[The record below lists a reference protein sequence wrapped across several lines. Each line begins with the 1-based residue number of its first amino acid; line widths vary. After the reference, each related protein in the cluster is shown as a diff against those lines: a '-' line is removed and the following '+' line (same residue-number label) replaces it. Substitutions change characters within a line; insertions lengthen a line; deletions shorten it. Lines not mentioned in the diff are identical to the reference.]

1 MDLAQRAA
9 DEYAHKCNLTAAPVK
24 EDDAFWTAST
34 AYAAAL
40 DKARHLKDAKLVT
53 AVNAA
58 QASFVQTMNSKPVG
72 QKVKYGE
79 FDATVMK
86 ICDGSLSGMLEIRV
100 PGGVT
105 CVGVTEVTRDRPG
118 ASEVDRAM
126 VLTQYEQQNAAEKI
140 DGYYIPTPYEDAQHN
155 TRPAVERARAEC
167 IKALERQIEQ
177 ISHLPVDKFFVL
189 TGRKSGTQAKQSSM
203 AIQAKRPQQH
213 EIDAQVEV
221 ALQTIMRHGYSGT
234 AVVGLLL
241 TSEKNGSLGFHFEE
255 GRSIGDII
263 SNEDGSTFEVLATV
277 PSTTHKTP
285 H

>member
-9 DEYAHKCNLTAAPVK
+9 DEYARKRNLTTAPTK
-24 EDDAFWTAST
+24 DDDAFWTASA
-34 AYAAAL
+34 AYSAAL
-40 DKARHLKDAKLVT
+40 DKVRHLKDAKLVA

-58 QASFVQTMNSKPVG
+58 QASFVQAMHLEPVG

-118 ASEVDRAM
+118 ASEVGRAM
-126 VLTQYEQQNAAEKI
+126 ALTQYEEKNAAEKI
-140 DGYYIPTPYEDAQHN
+140 DGYYMPTPFEDLQHN
-155 TRPAVERARAEC
+155 TLPAVERARAEC

-177 ISHLPVDKFFVL
+177 ISHLSVDKFFVL
-189 TGRKSGTQAKQSSM
+189 TGRKSGHQAKQSSI
-203 AIQAKRPQQH
+203 AIKAKRPQQH

-221 ALQTIMRHGYSGT
+221 ALQTIMRHGYSET
-234 AVVGLLL
+234 AVVGFLL
-241 TSEKNGSLGFHFEE
+241 TSEKNGSMGFHFEE

-263 SNEDGSTFEVLATV
+263 SNEDGSTFEVLALV